1 MSGASEGFPGADAA
15 WESLLFPY
23 SVRAETDDSLVFIL
37 FWRVGSGCS
46 LLWCS
51 LLSIMTTSSF
61 PFVSTWLLDVLLLVV
76 VVQML
81 LVEVLMVVV
90 LSSLVASS
98 WVAIVLMGVS
108 FRAMVGVLVLVLGG
122 WMGLSSVGAGL
133 GMAPS
138 ATARVVER

>member
-1 MSGASEGFPGADAA
+1 
-15 WESLLFPY
+15 
-23 SVRAETDDSLVFIL
+23 
-37 FWRVGSGCS
+37 
-46 LLWCS
+46 
-51 LLSIMTTSSF
+51 MTTSSF